1 MAISNQGP
9 QTIRSGIGKRWATT
23 EDLSARGSDGE
34 HPAYLGAMTVLGGS
48 KSPAIA
54 GMVSPRLAPCSARI
68 SFLFQLVRLP
78 ADGGI
83 LASRG
88 DSRSEER
95 RVGKECRSR
104 WS

>member
-54 GMVSPRLAPCSARI
+54 GMVSPRLAPGCRPTVVFWRPEEIRRDSNSLGSRRMAKH
-68 SFLFQLVRLP
+68 RLL
-78 ADGGI
+78 G
-83 LASRG
+83 
-88 DSRSEER
+88 
-95 RVGKECRSR
+95 
-104 WS
+104 